1 MCIPIKSRMN
11 GTMRETDMIHVHVAP
26 INTGK
31 SNSSIQTTLF
41 VRVTSRTCVYSK
53 DYALRRDFTT
63 NQASTT
69 VLAVWGCNHDMEIL
83 TRVIVVGTAAG
94 NRTDIIIRFDRCAQ
108 LEKQRG
114 MSFEM
119 PKGII

>member
-1 MCIPIKSRMN
+1 MSRQLTQEN
-11 GTMRETDMIHVHVAP
+11 RTVRFR
-26 INTGK
+26 
-31 SNSSIQTTLF
+31 Q
-41 VRVTSRTCVYSK
+41 RVTSRMCVYSK

-69 VLAVWGCNHDMEIL
+69 VWGCNHDMEIL